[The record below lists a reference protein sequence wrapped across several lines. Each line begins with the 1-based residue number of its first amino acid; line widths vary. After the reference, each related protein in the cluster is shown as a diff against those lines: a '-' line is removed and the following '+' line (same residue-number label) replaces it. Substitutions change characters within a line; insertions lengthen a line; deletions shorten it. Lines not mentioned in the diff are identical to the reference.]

1 MKRVLMVP
9 FHFPP
14 FAGSSGVQRA
24 LRFVQ
29 YLRDFGWD
37 TMVLSAHR
45 RAYECTNDDLL
56 SAIPAHTH
64 VERAFALNA
73 ARHLSV
79 RGRYLGIT
87 ARPDRWSSWRFGA
100 IPSGLRLIDRWKPDV
115 IWSTYPI
122 ATAHVI
128 AAALHRKTGLPWV
141 AEFRDPMVQNGYPAA
156 AAVRRSF
163 ERIEAQTL
171 REARLS
177 VFTTSGAARM
187 YAQRYPDAAARVKVI
202 ENGFD
207 EDSFA
212 GLEALTQERV
222 PLVPGALTLLH
233 SGVVYPSERDPQ
245 HLFQALRL
253 LADTGRIRPGRIRL
267 RFRAT
272 GHDDM
277 LRPQVRAHGLEEII
291 ELLPGIGY
299 RDALQEMTRADGL
312 LVMQAE
318 SCNEQIPAKLY
329 EYLRARRPIVGLT
342 SLQGSTAGTLRAAGL
357 DMIAPLDSVDG
368 IARIIER
375 FVEAAEH
382 GRAALPD
389 TSYVEGCS
397 RRGRTQAL
405 ADVLNE
411 AVLMPRH
418 HG

>member
-1 MKRVLMVP
+1 MKRVLMVA

-29 YLRDFGWD
+29 YLPDFGWN
-37 TMVLSAHR
+37 TTVLSAHP
-45 RAYECTNDDLL
+45 RAYDSTSDDLL
-56 SAIPAHTH
+56 SAIPEHTH

-73 ARHLSV
+73 ARHLAV

-100 IPSGLRLIDRWKPDV
+100 IPSGLRLIDRWKPDA

-122 ATAHVI
+122 ATAHAI
-128 AAALHRKTGLPWV
+128 AAALHRKTGLPWI
-141 AEFRDPMVQNGYPAA
+141 AEFRDPMVHDGYPAA
-156 AAVRRSF
+156 PEVRRSF
-163 ERIEAQTL
+163 EGIEAETL
-171 REARLS
+171 RQACLT
-177 VFTTSGAARM
+177 VFTTPGAARM
-187 YAQRYPDAAARVKVI
+187 YAERYPNAAARVKVI

-212 GLEALTQERV
+212 GLDGHSRDRE
-222 PLVPGALTLLH
+222 PLVAGAVTLLH

-253 LADTGRIRPGRIRL
+253 LADAGRIRPERIRV

-277 LRPQVRAHGLEEII
+277 LRPQLRAFGLEEMV
-291 ELLPGIGY
+291 ELLPGVAY
-299 RDALQEMTRADGL
+299 REALQEMIRADGL
-312 LVMQAE
+312 LVMQAAN
-318 SCNEQIPAKLY
+318 CNEQIPAKLY
-329 EYLRARRPIVGLT
+329 EYLRAGRPIVGLT
-342 SLQGSTAGTLRAAGL
+342 SPQGSTARTLSAAGV

-368 IARIIER
+368 IANVIER
-375 FVEAAEH
+375 FMEAAQH

-389 TSYVEGCS
+389 TSYVGRCS
-397 RRGRTQAL
+397 RRGRTEAL
-405 ADVLNE
+405 ADALNE
-411 AVLMPRH
+411 ALLMPRH
-418 HG
+418 PR

>member
-1 MKRVLMVP
+1 MKRVLMVA

-56 SAIPAHTH
+56 SAIPEHTH

-87 ARPDRWSSWRFGA
+87 ARPDRWSSWRLGA
-100 IPSGLRLIDRWKPDV
+100 IPSGLRLIKRWKPDL

-128 AAALHRKTGLPWV
+128 AAALHRKSGLPWI
-141 AEFRDPMVQNGYPAA
+141 AEFRDPMVQNGYPAEP
-156 AAVRRSF
+156 AVRRSF
-163 ERIEAQTL
+163 ERIEAETL
-171 REARLS
+171 RQARFS

-187 YAQRYPDAAARVKVI
+187 YAQRYPAAAARVKVI

-212 GLEALTQERV
+212 GFEAHSRERG
-222 PLVPGALTLLH
+222 PLVAGAVTLLH

-253 LADTGRIRPGRIRL
+253 LAERGRITPGRFRL

-272 GHDDM
+272 AHDDM
-277 LRPQVRAHGLEEII
+277 LRPQVRAHGLEDIV
-291 ELLPGIGY
+291 ELLPAIAY
-299 RDALQEMTRADGL
+299 RDALQEMGRADGL
-312 LVMQAE
+312 LVMQAAN
-318 SCNEQIPAKLY
+318 CNEQIPAKLY
-329 EYLRARRPIVGLT
+329 EYLRAGRPIVGLT
-342 SLQGSTAGTLRAAGL
+342 SPQGSTARTLRAAGL
-357 DMIAPLDSVDG
+357 DMIAALDSVDG
-368 IARIIER
+368 IASVIQR
-375 FVEAAEH
+375 FMEAAEH

-389 TSYVEGCS
+389 ISYVEGCS
-397 RRGRTQAL
+397 RRGRTEAL
-405 ADVLNE
+405 ADLMNE
-411 AVLMPRH
+411 AMLMPPH
-418 HG
+418 PE